1 MKILIQLLAIALAA
15 TLFSSPAHGQDEEAD
30 STDDVTAL
38 DLFDE
43 DTELTKR
50 GWLQFYASFGVAYLG
65 ADGSF
70 SARLPDGKEVTI
82 INFDLVGL
90 DERDSSYWLTL
101 NWRSA
106 TSRWG
111 AWFGS

>member
-1 MKILIQLLAIALAA
+1 MKILIQPLAIALAA
-15 TLFSSPAHGQDEEAD
+15 TLFSTHVQSQDEEGD
-30 STDDVTAL
+30 STDDVTTL

-43 DTELTKR
+43 DTKLTKS
-50 GWLQFYASFGVAYLG
+50 GWLQFYATFGVMRLG

-70 SARLPDGKEVTI
+70 SARLPDGKKVTI
-82 INFDLVGL
+82 IDFDLVGL

-106 TSRWG
+106 SSRWG

>member
-1 MKILIQLLAIALAA
+1 M
-15 TLFSSPAHGQDEEAD
+15 
-30 STDDVTAL
+30 
-38 DLFDE
+38 
-43 DTELTKR
+43 
-50 GWLQFYASFGVAYLG
+50 QFYATFGVTYLG

-82 INFDLVGL
+82 INFDLAGL

-106 TSRWG
+106 SSRWG
-111 AWFGS
+111 AWFGSWQYDVTGSRVWEDSLPIGGTEIPVGASKPAPMPESSPICISSGIVTAMR